1 MARRPPARRGRLQSR
16 DDYHPA
22 KSPRTA
28 RQRICIEA
36 ARIMAEEGVRD
47 FQSAKRKAATR
58 LALDDARDLPTN
70 EEIERALQQHLQ
82 LFHGDALA
90 NDVRRLR
97 RLALEAMQFLSDFD
111 PRLVGPVLSGTVAP
125 EAEIQLHVRADT
137 PETVDGFLRDRG
149 IPFRM
154 TERRLRFG
162 DRYQSVPSYRFTAD
176 GVNVELYVFDPQ
188 DARETPLSPVD
199 GRPMQRANA
208 REVEA
213 LLREPER

>member
-1 MARRPPARRGRLQSR
+1 MRRGHPNGR
-16 DDYHPA
+16 DPHERS

-47 FQSAKRKAATR
+47 FQAAKRKAASR

-70 EEIERALQQHLQ
+70 EEIEQALQQHLQ
-82 LFHGDALA
+82 LFHGDTLA

-97 RLALEAMQFLSDFD
+97 RLALEAMQFLSDFE

-137 PETVDGFLRDRG
+137 PEMVDGFLRDNG
-149 IPFRM
+149 IPFRL

-162 DRYQSVPSYRFTAD
+162 DRYQTVPSYRFTAD
-176 GVNVELYVFDPQ
+176 GVNVELYVFAPQ
-188 DARETPLSPVD
+188 EAREPPLSPVD

-208 REVEA
+208 REVAA
-213 LLREPER
+213 LLQQSER

>member
-1 MARRPPARRGRLQSR
+1 
-16 DDYHPA
+16 
-22 KSPRTA
+22 
-28 RQRICIEA
+28 
-36 ARIMAEEGVRD
+36 MAEEGVRD

-58 LALDDARDLPTN
+58 LAFDDARDLPTN
-70 EEIERALQQHLQ
+70 EEIEQALQRHLQ

-97 RLALEAMQFLSDFD
+97 RLALEAMQFLADFQ

-162 DRYQSVPSYRFTAD
+162 GDRQQMVPSYRFTAD
-176 GVNVELYVFDPQ
+176 GVNIELYVFRPQ

-199 GRPMQRANA
+199 GRPMQRASA
-208 REVEA
+208 RDVEA
-213 LLREPER
+213 LLQDSER